1 MLKKI
6 TIGLISLVAVCILI
20 YFLGPKPLPP
30 STSTRVLD
38 TFPSDL
44 NKLEIAINKS
54 EIEIAG
60 LKPDNQAR
68 IVWADST
75 QKKKTKIAFL
85 YIHGFSA
92 SQEEGDPVASNVAK
106 KFGANL
112 YLARLS
118 DHGIDAGDSTMLHF
132 TADKAIKSV
141 EEALTIAK
149 ALGEE
154 VHVMGTSFGGALSL
168 YLASKHPEIKSLTL
182 YSPCIKLFDPN
193 GELLD
198 KPWGLKIAQTVK
210 DGFFNDIVPK
220 NDMQPKYWT
229 MHYRLEAVVEVQNF
243 LTNIMTAET
252 FAKVKCPL
260 YLGYFYKTEEIQDK
274 VVSVPAL
281 LDMYENLGSKTK
293 EKQSFPASNN
303 HVLASYVL
311 SEDTETVQN
320 KTITFLEKIIN
331 K

>member
-1 MLKKI
+1 MIKKI
-6 TIGLISLVAVCILI
+6 GIGFLVLIALLALV
-20 YFLGPKPLPP
+20 YFLGPKPSPP
-30 STSTRVLD
+30 NTSTPVLNILPD
-38 TFPSDL
+38 SL
-44 NKLEIAINKS
+44 AILEDKINRS
-54 EIEIAG
+54 EKAVIG
-60 LKPDNQAR
+60 LKTDNQAR
-68 IVWADST
+68 IIWADST

-92 SQEEGDPVASNVAK
+92 SQEEGDPVASNVAR

-118 DHGIDAGDSTMLHF
+118 DHGIDAGDSTMKDF
-132 TADKAIKSV
+132 TAEKAIKSA
-141 EEALTIAK
+141 EEALQIAK
-149 ALGEE
+149 ALGDE

-193 GELLD
+193 GALLD

-220 NDMQPKYWT
+220 NENQPKYWS

-243 LTNIMTAET
+243 LSNVMTAET
-252 FAKVKCPL
+252 FAKVSCPVF
-260 YLGYFYKTEEIQDK
+260 LGYFYKNEEVQDK

-281 LDMYENLGSKTK
+281 LEMFENLGSKNKVK
-293 EKQSFPASNN
+293 ESFPTTNN
-303 HVLASYVL
+303 HVLGSYVL
-311 SEDTETVQN
+311 SEDTQTVEN
-320 KTITFLEKIIN
+320 KTITYLEKIIA